1 MDGQREVRR
10 AEAGRVLG
18 HMHGTSGCS
27 VEPPEPA
34 GRSLYERLEISGMRS
49 QLLRRTTDLKK
60 NIGGASRYLEV
71 LREMTHVVS
80 EEKMFAL
87 NQSLELPRVAAA
99 QQLSVQPVA

>member
-1 MDGQREVRR
+1 MG
-10 AEAGRVLG
+10 
-18 HMHGTSGCS
+18 
-27 VEPPEPA
+27 
-34 GRSLYERLEISGMRS
+34 ISGMRS

-87 NQSLELPRVAAA
+87 NQALKQNTRRMCELHEANERAAISLNLLTGEWSVVNTEWFAVVASLIRGVPAMWF
-99 QQLSVQPVA
+99 LV